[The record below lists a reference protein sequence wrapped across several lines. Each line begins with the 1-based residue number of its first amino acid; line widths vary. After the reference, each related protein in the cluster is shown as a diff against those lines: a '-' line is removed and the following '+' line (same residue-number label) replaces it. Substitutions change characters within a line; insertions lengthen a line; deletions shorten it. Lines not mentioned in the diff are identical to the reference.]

1 LPCGVWS
8 LTVAFLLHLARPSKK
23 IILGVH
29 WDLMRMD
36 PAQDPGLPLKNGQ
49 DTAIMVNRPSPS
61 ATRRNLPHWQTQQTT
76 ICFVVAR
83 RSWAATGLF
92 LHYMRWDNR
101 NTPSISQMSVLEAP
115 LCFVFICMGYHWES
129 SESSGKA
136 EKRSNCQIGSNIM
149 HE

>member
-1 LPCGVWS
+1 MPCGVWS

-115 LCFVFICMGYHWES
+115 LCSYAWDIIGNHQNLAERWR
-129 SESSGKA
+129 SGQTVK
-136 EKRSNCQIGSNIM
+136 SVVI
-149 HE
+149 